1 MHSAYTNALHVFCDN
16 SSFKIEK
23 IGVLRFL
30 LHVLAL
36 IGCLKAVGLKIN
48 RNNRAAT
55 GICSIRNNLGKLGH
69 RLWRCGKII
78 LNKKWGENI
87 TIKEN
92 RLKDEK

>member
-1 MHSAYTNALHVFCDN
+1 VAIMPDYYRPEVCGVGSCTLQTQAFCMFSAIFVVLKF
-16 SSFKIEK
+16 EK
-23 IGVLRFL
+23 ISVLRFF

-69 RLWRCGKII
+69 RLTRCGKII
-78 LNKKWGENI
+78 
-87 TIKEN
+87 
-92 RLKDEK
+92 